1 MRKSTKLF
9 LTSNKISL
17 KIIIVWLFCHFC
29 LDIQGQIGNFVAVL
43 IIIGTMRT
51 LSMLD
56 TNQDDKTM
64 NPKTQ
69 RLSLIRKIIRSEF
82 ISSQEEL
89 ISRLEENGVQITQST
104 LSRDLKFMHV
114 AKVPHKAKG
123 YIYVLPNS
131 TANDMHV
138 STNVTDNI
146 TDIAFSGNMC
156 VITTKPGYAS
166 AISVPIDSRGISE
179 VLGSIAGD
187 NTILLILREGFNMEA
202 LMEQL
207 YILFPSIRHL

>member
-1 MRKSTKLF
+1 M
-9 LTSNKISL
+9 
-17 KIIIVWLFCHFC
+17 
-29 LDIQGQIGNFVAVL
+29 
-43 IIIGTMRT
+43 
-51 LSMLD
+51 
-56 TNQDDKTM
+56 NQ
-64 NPKTQ
+64 KTQ
-69 RLSLIRKIIRSEF
+69 RLSFIRKIIRSEF
-82 ISSQEEL
+82 ISSQEQL
-89 ISRLEENGVQITQST
+89 IACLVECGVQVTQST
-104 LSRDLKFMHV
+104 LSRDLKAMHV

-131 TANDMHV
+131 TSNDMHV
-138 STNVTDNI
+138 STNVSDNI

-179 VLGSIAGD
+179 VLGTIAGD
-187 NTILLILREGFNMEA
+187 NTILLILREGFNMES